1 MKFGE
6 PISAVKFNAGGN
18 YISFFLF
25 SLKLTIDLFGIKI
38 KPTQRNQSWVGNKR
52 INFFLTCPNTV

>member
-38 KPTQRNQSWVGNKR
+38 KPTQRNQSWVGKK
-52 INFFLTCPNTV
+52 